1 MAVKF
6 VPLHDRILVRR
17 IEEQETTSTGIII
30 PDVAKDKPKEGEV
43 LAVGKGKIKDD
54 GMSKQV
60 TASCLGPRFRKKR
73 RLRRLRLLALAWD

>member
-1 MAVKF
+1 M
-6 VPLHDRILVRR
+6 
-17 IEEQETTSTGIII
+17 
-30 PDVAKDKPKEGEV
+30 EGEV
-43 LAVGKGKIKDD
+43 LAIGKGKIKDD